1 MIGVPGC
8 SPVRLVLART
18 LVYHTSMLSYRHA
31 FHAGNAADVVKHMAL
46 IFCLEYLGQKEKPYL
61 AIDTHG
67 GAGYYSLLEGY
78 AAKNREW
85 ERGIL
90 RLLDQANLPGRRFP
104 PLIARY
110 LKLVE
115 EAQVPGEASA
125 PGFNGALGPGNGPGD
140 PGLVP
145 APAAAAGTA
154 AATRNLR
161 RYPGSPA
168 FMQKL
173 LRPQDRAVCFE
184 LHPADFAALQA
195 GFGADPRFRLRRED
209 GLGGLKA
216 LLPPPSRRGC
226 IFIDPS
232 YEVKDDYQTLPL
244 VLAGTLRRFPS
255 GLYIIWYPLLGQG
268 AGRPPGTQGLRET
281 LWALYAGNRCGFE
294 LRSSRGPAGPFCGD
308 PLSGGMYGSGLVI
321 YNPPWPLRS
330 ALEES
335 LPLLASVLGGGP
347 GDWDMWWEEPTSP
360 QSGPSPVQL

>member
-1 MIGVPGC
+1 
-8 SPVRLVLART
+8 
-18 LVYHTSMLSYRHA
+18 MLSYRHA
-31 FHAGNAADVVKHMAL
+31 FHAGNAADVIKHMAL

-67 GAGYYSLLEGY
+67 GAGSYSLLEGY

-85 ERGIL
+85 ERGIR
-90 RLLDQANLPGRRFP
+90 RLLDQADLPGRGLP
-104 PLIARY
+104 PLMARY
-110 LKLVE
+110 VKLVE
-115 EAQVPGEASA
+115 EAQA
-125 PGFNGALGPGNGPGD
+125 P
-140 PGLVP
+140 
-145 APAAAAGTA
+145 GTA
-154 AATRNLR
+154 ASVGKLR

-168 FMQKL
+168 LMQKL

-184 LHPADFAALQA
+184 LHPADFAALQD
-195 GFGADPRFRLRRED
+195 GFAADPRFRLRRED

-244 VLAGTLRRFPS
+244 VLAGALRRFPS

-268 AGRPPGTQGLRET
+268 PGRPSETQGLRET

-294 LRSSRGPAGPFCGD
+294 LRSSRGPAGE
-308 PLSGGMYGSGLVI
+308 PLAGGMYGSGLVI

-335 LPLLASVLGGGP
+335 LPLLASILGGGP
-347 GDWDMWWEEPTSP
+347 GDWDLWWEETASP
-360 QSGPSPVQL
+360 PSESSPVQP